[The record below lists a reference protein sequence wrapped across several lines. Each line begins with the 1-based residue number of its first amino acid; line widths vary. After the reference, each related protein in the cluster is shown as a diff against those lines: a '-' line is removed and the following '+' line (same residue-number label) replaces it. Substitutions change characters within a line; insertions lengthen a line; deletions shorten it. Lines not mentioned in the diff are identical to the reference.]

1 MDKPALLSTDALTI
15 YLNDHL
21 AGATAGVELVRR
33 AASEN
38 EGSEFGAVLRE
49 LCAEIQHDRE
59 ELIAIITGLGYPVDR
74 AKIALGWTAEK
85 VGRLKPNGRLR
96 GYSPLGRLLELEG
109 LLAGIHAKQ
118 ALWRALLRTGTA
130 DPKRLEIL
138 LTRAGGA
145 GRDRRADASPSRR
158 ACDWSAI
165 AHVCRGHSACPERS
179 DPGVVQPCVIEC
191 PQRAPSTV
199 PAISR

>member
-1 MDKPALLSTDALTI
+1 MDKPALLSTNPLTI

-21 AGATAGVELVRR
+21 AGATAGVELALR

-38 EGSEFGAVLRE
+38 KRSEFGPGLRE
-49 LCAEIQHDRE
+49 LSAEIAHDRQ

-74 AKIALGWTAEK
+74 AKVALGWAAEK

-118 ALWRALLRTGTA
+118 ALWRALLLTGEA
-130 DPKRLEIL
+130 DATRLETL
-138 LTRAGGA
+138 LARAQEQITVVERMHQQA
-145 GRDRRADASPSRR
+145 AEL
-158 ACDWSAI
+158 AI
-165 AHVCRGHSACPERS
+165 GE
-179 DPGVVQPCVIEC
+179 
-191 PQRAPSTV
+191 
-199 PAISR
+199 

>member
-74 AKIALGWTAEK
+74 AKVALGWTAEK

-118 ALWRALLRTGTA
+118 ALWRALLRTGQV
-130 DPKRLEIL
+130 DPQRLEIL
-138 LTRAGGA
+138 LTRAEEQA
-145 GRDRRADASPSRR
+145 GSSSGCITKPPSLRLERNSSRLSRSFCVSREKRSRR
-158 ACDWSAI
+158 RSTMRDQMPAACA
-165 AHVCRGHSACPERS
+165 
-179 DPGVVQPCVIEC
+179 
-191 PQRAPSTV
+191 
-199 PAISR
+199 

>member
-1 MDKPALLSTDALTI
+1 MEMPALFSTDPLTI

-38 EGSEFGAVLRE
+38 SGGEFGPVLRE
-49 LCAEIQHDRE
+49 LSAEIQHDRE

-74 AKIALGWTAEK
+74 AKVALGWTAEK

-109 LLAGIHAKQ
+109 LLAGVRAKQ
-118 ALWRALLRTGTA
+118 ALWRALLRTGKA
-130 DPKRLEIL
+130 DATRLETL
-138 LTRAGGA
+138 L
-145 GRDRRADASPSRR
+145 
-158 ACDWSAI
+158 
-165 AHVCRGHSACPERS
+165 ERS
-179 DPGVVQPCVIEC
+179 EEQVG
-191 PQRAPSTV
+191 TV
-199 PAISR
+199 ERMHHQAAELAIGAR

>member
-138 LTRAGGA
+138 LTRAEEQAGIVERMHHPAAELAIGA
-145 GRDRRADASPSRR
+145 
-158 ACDWSAI
+158 
-165 AHVCRGHSACPERS
+165 
-179 DPGVVQPCVIEC
+179 Q
-191 PQRAPSTV
+191 
-199 PAISR
+199 

>member
-1 MDKPALLSTDALTI
+1 MEKPALFSTDPLTI

-38 EGSEFGAVLRE
+38 SGGEFGPVLRE
-49 LCAEIQHDRE
+49 LSAEIQHDRK

-109 LLAGIHAKQ
+109 LLAGVHAKQ
-118 ALWRALLRTGTA
+118 ALWRALLRTGKA

-138 LTRAGGA
+138 LARSEEQAGTVERMHHQASELAIGA
-145 GRDRRADASPSRR
+145 R
-158 ACDWSAI
+158 
-165 AHVCRGHSACPERS
+165 
-179 DPGVVQPCVIEC
+179 
-191 PQRAPSTV
+191 
-199 PAISR
+199 